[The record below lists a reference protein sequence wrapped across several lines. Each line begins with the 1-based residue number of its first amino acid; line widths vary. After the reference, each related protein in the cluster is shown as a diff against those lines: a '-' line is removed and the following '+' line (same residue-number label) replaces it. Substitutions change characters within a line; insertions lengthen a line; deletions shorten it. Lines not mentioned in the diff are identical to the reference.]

1 MVLEVNCINKLKG
14 GCVGGEKTK
23 SLHKRSYIELA
34 SGIKWGPTRLRV
46 GSCVVFDL
54 HKRFG

>member
-34 SGIKWGPTRLRV
+34 SGIKWGPTKLCA
-46 GSCVVFDL
+46 GPCVVFDL
-54 HKRFG
+54 YK

>member
-34 SGIKWGPTRLRV
+34 SGIKWGSTKLCAGP
-46 GSCVVFDL
+46 CVVFDL
-54 HKRFG
+54 YK